1 MGQVKKLY
9 MDWLEDTF
17 PRSDELTRH
26 DSHGHED
33 DDGQEQEDLRMKQE
47 MENWSMD
54 FDSFISR
61 MIHGCTTA
69 RAEGE
74 LGDAS
79 ADVKGKEQEGK

>member
-9 MDWLEDTF
+9 MDWLDETF
-17 PRSDELTRH
+17 PRQF
-26 DSHGHED
+26 D

-79 ADVKGKEQEGK
+79 SDVKGKEQGKE

>member
-9 MDWLEDTF
+9 MDWLDETF
-17 PRSDELTRH
+17 PRQF
-26 DSHGHED
+26 D

-74 LGDAS
+74 LDHLDDAS
-79 ADVKGKEQEGK
+79 ADVKGKGQE

>member
-9 MDWLEDTF
+9 MDWLDETF
-17 PRSDELTRH
+17 PRQF
-26 DSHGHED
+26 D

-47 MENWSMD
+47 IENWSMD

-74 LGDAS
+74 LDHLDDAS
-79 ADVKGKEQEGK
+79 ADVKGKEQKEG

>member
-17 PRSDELTRH
+17 PR
-26 DSHGHED
+26 SHGHED

-74 LGDAS
+74 LDHLDDAS
-79 ADVKGKEQEGK
+79 SDVKGKEQGKE